1 LSDRPRVDDALVSA
15 VARRLTDRDRAICR
29 SLYEHRVLTVAQLC
43 ELHFDGIERARK
55 RLTQLHQ
62 LRVLERFRPYRQYG
76 SSPYHYVLDR
86 LGADVVA
93 AERGLSA
100 SELGWNRNNPLQLAT
115 SAQLRHLTE
124 TNGFFTRLA
133 RALRARADAALIEW
147 RGQRRCAGAWG
158 DVVRPDG
165 YVRLRLHDR
174 ALEAWLEWDRASE
187 QHSRLADKLDR
198 YEELAVIV
206 ERHVTLL
213 LVAPSDRRERHTRRR
228 LRRADDVAILTTTAP
243 RHHADPLGPN
253 WLDAACDEHRRSLA
267 EYARRT
273 SEDTEA

>member
-1 LSDRPRVDDALVSA
+1 VSDRPRVDDALLSA

-29 SLYEHRVLTVAQLC
+29 SLHEYRVLTATHLC
-43 ELHFDGIERARK
+43 ELHFDSIERARK

-86 LGADVVA
+86 LGAEVVA

-133 RALRARADAALIEW
+133 RGLRDRPDAALVEW

-174 ALEAWLEWDRASE
+174 VVEAWLEWDRATE
-187 QHSRLADKLDR
+187 QHARLADKLDR

-213 LVAPSDRRERHTRRR
+213 VVAPSDQRERHIRRR
-228 LRRADDVAILTTTAP
+228 LRRADDVAVLTTTAP
-243 RHHADPLGPN
+243 RHHADPVGLN
-253 WLDAACDEHRRSLA
+253 WLDAACGERRRSLT

-273 SEDTEA
+273 VKDTDA